1 MKNVGLV
8 VPPNL
13 GWLQIELDEKEINH
27 LWELVKNKKN
37 NTKYNL
43 AGHIDSS
50 YTIVDK
56 GNWFFNNVIKY
67 CIQTY
72 SKHFEDLGKRVPISG
87 IHTYYLD
94 RLWVNFQKQNEFN
107 PLHDHTGVYS
117 FVIWLKI
124 PTYHEE
130 QNKNPLAANAN
141 SKKISQFNFVYTDI
155 LGKINSHEYK
165 MNPDIEGTMLFFPSE
180 LLHEVYPFYNC
191 LDDRVSI
198 SGNVLLKPDF
208 IQNKYISKI

>member
-1 MKNVGLV
+1 MKNIGLV

-13 GWLQIELDEKEINH
+13 GWLQIELDEKEINY
-27 LWELVKNKKN
+27 LWELVKNKKD
-37 NTKYNL
+37 NTKHKL
-43 AGHIDSS
+43 VGHIDSS

-72 SKHFEDLGKRVPISG
+72 SKHFEDLGKTVPISG

-124 PTYHEE
+124 PTYYEE
-130 QNKNPLAANAN
+130 QNKNPLAANAKV
-141 SKKISQFNFVYTDI
+141 KKISEFNFVYTDI
-155 LGKINSHEYK
+155 LGKINSYEYK

-208 IQNKYISKI
+208 IQNKYIGR

>member
-1 MKNVGLV
+1 MMKNISLV
-8 VPPNL
+8 APPNL
-13 GWLQIELDEKEINH
+13 GWLQIKLDEKEINC
-27 LWELVKNKKN
+27 LWELVKNKKD
-37 NTKYNL
+37 NTKHKL
-43 AGHIDSS
+43 VGHIDSS

-56 GNWFFNNVIKY
+56 GNWFFDSVIKY

-72 SKHFEDLGKRVPISG
+72 SKHFGDLGEEVPISKK
-87 IHTYYLD
+87 HSYYLD
-94 RLWVNFQKQNEFN
+94 HIWVNFQKQNEFN
-107 PLHDHTGVYS
+107 PLHDHNGIYS

-130 QNKNPLAANAN
+130 QNKNPLAANAKT
-141 SKKISQFNFVYTDI
+141 KKISQFNFVYTDI
-155 LGKINSHEYK
+155 LGKINSYEYK

-191 LDDRVSI
+191 SDDRVSI

-208 IQNKYISKI
+208 IQNKYIGR